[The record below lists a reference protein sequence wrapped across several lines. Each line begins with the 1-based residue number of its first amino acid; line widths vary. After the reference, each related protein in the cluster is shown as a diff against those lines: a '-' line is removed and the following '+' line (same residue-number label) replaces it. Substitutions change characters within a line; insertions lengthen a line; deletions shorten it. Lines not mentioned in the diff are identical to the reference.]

1 MSARQSRIAVLTSGG
16 DSPGMNAALRSAV
29 RSGLERG
36 AQVYG
41 VLEGWQG
48 AVDGGSG
55 IRRLG
60 WDDVAGIQ
68 HRGGTA
74 LGTARCPAFR
84 ERDGMRLAVLHL
96 VQQRIDRVVVIGG
109 DGSLA
114 GAAELAELWP
124 ELLAELVTAGELD
137 QDDADAH
144 PRLHVC
150 GIVGS
155 IDNDMVGTDMTI
167 GADSALHRIV
177 DALDSISSTAASHQR
192 AFVVEV
198 MGRRCGY
205 LALASAVAGSCDA
218 TFIPEDPPGPD
229 WGTLLAASL
238 RAGRSLGRRDSTVV
252 VAEGARDRDGLPIT
266 TEMVR
271 ELLAQGLGEDARSSI
286 LGHVQRGGTPSAYDR
301 SMATTMGAT
310 AVDVL
315 LTGDPEPQVI
325 GVRHNRAHR
334 SALLPAVRRNRQ
346 VSALVDEGRYDEAM
360 AARGHSFAALD
371 RLAHELGTPAEMVSP
386 PRARVAVLHVGALA
400 PGMNAAVRAAV
411 RLGSRRGLAFVGV
424 EGGLRG
430 LLEGHLVDLAPRDV
444 EGWVAEAGA
453 ALGSR
458 RDPFVPETPGL
469 VAEALT
475 RHGIDALLLVGG
487 FDAYE
492 LAHRLDHARGEHPGL
507 DVPVVCLPASIDN
520 NLPATELSVGSDTAL
535 QQIVTSIDQIKAS
548 AMAARR
554 CFVVEVMGRR
564 CGYLALMAS
573 LAGGAERVHLPEDG
587 VTLETV
593 RDDISAMRARF
604 EAGGKLFLVVR
615 SEGADEAYTTDV
627 LTSLFEAESHGDFDV
642 RPIVL
647 GHTQQ
652 GGRPSPFD
660 RILAT
665 RLAARAVEVLDE
677 AVAAGTASAVM
688 VGLQRGEL
696 TATPVAAM
704 DELVDWQARRPHDQW
719 WRGLAPLVRRL
730 GSPPS
735 A

>member
-1 MSARQSRIAVLTSGG
+1 MSARQPRIAVLTSGG
-16 DSPGMNAALRSAV
+16 DAPGMNAALRSAV

-68 HRGGTA
+68 HRGGTV

-84 ERDGMRLAVLHL
+84 EREGMRRALLHL

-124 ELLAELVTAGELD
+124 ELLAELVTAGELE
-137 QDDADAH
+137 QADADAH

-229 WGTLLAASL
+229 WGTRLATSL
-238 RAGRSLGRRDSTVV
+238 RAGRSLGRRDSTVL
-252 VAEGARDRDGLPIT
+252 VAEGARDRDGQPIS

-271 ELLAQGLGEDARSSI
+271 ELLAQGLGEDARSTI

-310 AVDVL
+310 AIDVL

-346 VSALVDEGRYDEAM
+346 VSRLVDEGRYDEAM
-360 AARGHSFAALD
+360 AGRGHSFAALD
-371 RLAHELGTPAEMVSP
+371 RLVHELGAPAEAP
-386 PRARVAVLHVGALA
+386 TDPRARVAILHVGALA
-400 PGMNAAVRAAV
+400 PGMNTAVRAAV
-411 RLGSRRGLAFVGV
+411 RLGSGRGLAFVGV

-430 LLEGHLVDLAPRDV
+430 LLDGHLVDLAPHDV
-444 EGWVAEAGA
+444 ESWVADAGA

-458 RDPFVPETPGL
+458 RDPFAPETSGR
-469 VAEALT
+469 VAEALAA
-475 RHGIDALLLVGG
+475 HGIDALLLVGG

-492 LAHRLDHARGEHPGL
+492 LAHRLDRARGEHPGL
-507 DVPVVCLPASIDN
+507 EIPVVCVPASIDN
-520 NLPATELSVGSDTAL
+520 NLPATELSVGADTAL
-535 QQIVTSIDQIKAS
+535 QQIVTAIDQIKAS

-564 CGYLALMAS
+564 CGYLALMSS

-587 VTLETV
+587 VTLDTV
-593 RDDISAMRARF
+593 RDDIAAMRERF

-615 SEGADEAYTTDV
+615 SEGADEEYTTDV
-627 LTSLFEAESHGDFDV
+627 LTTLFEAESHGDFDV

-660 RILAT
+660 RVLAT
-665 RLAARAVEVLDE
+665 RLAARAIDALDD
-677 AVAAGTASAVM
+677 AVTTGTSPAVM

-704 DELVDWQARRPHDQW
+704 DHLVDWQARRPLDQW
-719 WRGLAPLVRRL
+719 WLGLAPLVRRL

-735 A
+735 P